1 MKLDVK
7 NFAEKL
13 LSEGFSSE
21 KVDTDDFSFRV
32 LEMLYDTKFFDE
44 LETKLIE
51 LEDERL
57 VS

>member
-13 LSEGFSSE
+13 LNEGFSSE
-21 KVDTDDFSFRV
+21 KIDTDDFSFRV
-32 LEMLYDTKFFDE
+32 LEMLYDTEFFDE

-57 VS
+57 LS